1 MNVDRTTLV
10 IEDQH
15 GAADASDHAYW
26 RDRTPLERLRAVR
39 IHREVAYGRANASR
53 RLQRILEIVERR

>member
-1 MNVDRTTLV
+1 MKVDRTTLV

-15 GAADASDHAYW
+15 GVADASDRAYW
-26 RDRTPLERLRAVR
+26 RDRTPLERLRALR
-39 IHREVAYGRANASR
+39 IHREVAYGRASVSR